1 MKLSESSGGSIV
13 LLHSTIIP
21 PGSTKVPPGS
31 TTVLPGSTIEYYST
45 SSAIVLLSGTIVPP
59 FCQNLGFLVMLRS
72 QKLKNIKCNQ
82 DLKEFFKN
90 SYFKPV

>member
-45 SSAIVLLSGTIVPP
+45 SSAIVPLSSAIVPP
-59 FCQNLGFLVMLRS
+59 FLPKSWIFGDVKISKIKKYKMQSGSERIFQKFLL
-72 QKLKNIKCNQ
+72 
-82 DLKEFFKN
+82 
-90 SYFKPV
+90 